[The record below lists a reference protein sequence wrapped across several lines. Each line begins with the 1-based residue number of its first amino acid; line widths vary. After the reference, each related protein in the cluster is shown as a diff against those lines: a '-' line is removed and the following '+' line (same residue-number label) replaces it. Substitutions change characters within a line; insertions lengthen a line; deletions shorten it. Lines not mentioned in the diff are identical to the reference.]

1 MARYLGRESPLK
13 HVYSSSRITH
23 LQVILDDSV
32 FPLQCPSSILRI
44 SVWESLDEYDRQNVE
59 SSMSQN
65 SASKGIMRKQE
76 VLKNWFYYLKK
87 VDSWYSGRGSARK
100 PNARNNSRMSS
111 LIDNGPSVC
120 SPLGE
125 TRNLIISQYITL
137 KYEANLLSKAVDW
150 FETKNGIF
158 NFNVNVNE

>member
-1 MARYLGRESPLK
+1 MTPCSPSNAPRVFFEYPCESPLMNM
-13 HVYSSSRITH
+13 I
-23 LQVILDDSV
+23 
-32 FPLQCPSSILRI
+32 
-44 SVWESLDEYDRQNVE
+44 VE

-120 SPLGE
+120 RPSGE

-137 KYEANLLSKAVDW
+137 KLWGKFTFESSRLI
-150 FETKNGIF
+150 ETKNGIF
-158 NFNVNVNE
+158 DFNVNVNE